1 VKAREGVKAQRGMAG
16 SETNLLAEPQTVE
29 PLGATF
35 GYGNSVV
42 SLVAPFAHFRAAQR
56 RRRVRQSAQ

>member
-1 VKAREGVKAQRGMAG
+1 VKAREGVKAKRGMAG
-16 SETNLLAEPQTVE
+16 REKNLLAEPHTVE

-35 GYGNSVV
+35 GYGNSV
-42 SLVAPFAHFRAAQR
+42 LCLLAPFAHFRAAQR

>member
-16 SETNLLAEPQTVE
+16 SEKNLLAEPHTVE
-29 PLGATF
+29 LLGATF
-35 GYGNSVV
+35 GYGNNVV
-42 SLVAPFAHFRAAQR
+42 SLLALFAHFRAAQR